1 MDIITADNRE
11 NVIFISKI
19 MKIFQKIIKN
29 VFLNL
34 SFREFSK
41 ISIFFE
47 ISTFHSQFYL
57 KMIFFETYSKMKFLL
72 TWENVMRVDIFWCQ
86 FLDYFEV
93 KNCTLSEISK
103 SAFFKL
109 SILLF
114 NLDNIAKKVYV
125 LVIFYQT
132 SQFFRSWQLILAP
145 KFL

>member
-1 MDIITADNRE
+1 MSFLSRKSWKFLKNNQLRVSQPQFSIIL
-11 NVIFISKI
+11 
-19 MKIFQKIIKN
+19 KN
-29 VFLNL
+29 IHF
-34 SFREFSK
+34 
-41 ISIFFE
+41 FFE

-93 KNCTLSEISK
+93 KNCTFCQFLK

-109 SILLF
+109 SIWLF
-114 NLDNIAKKVYV
+114 NLDNIAKKGHV
-125 LVIFYQT
+125 LVIFYQI
-132 SQFFRSWQLILAP
+132 SQFFRPWQLILAP